1 MKNALQTQH
10 NIKFSKKSTHFEL
23 TLHERVPALLA
34 CSEPSLCF
42 SLLERGEN
50 KIINNL
56 HASVFQTLH
65 WSSPFALTPFSVKK
79 SSVPQRAV
87 YLRERGFNI
96 LLLSDKAVLDRK
108 HLVPGGQR
116 QLTER
121 KRMEIT
127 SIERL
132 KAVKLVV
139 LNHSPAPA
147 YPSVAS
153 ALQQHISRVC

>member
-1 MKNALQTQH
+1 MLLY
-10 NIKFSKKSTHFEL
+10 SKPHTG
-23 TLHERVPALLA
+23 LL
-34 CSEPSLCF
+34 P
-42 SLLERGEN
+42 
-50 KIINNL
+50 
-56 HASVFQTLH
+56 LH
-65 WSSPFALTPFSVKK
+65 WRLSLWKW
-79 SSVPQRAV
+79 AV

-139 LNHSPAPA
+139 LNRSPAPA